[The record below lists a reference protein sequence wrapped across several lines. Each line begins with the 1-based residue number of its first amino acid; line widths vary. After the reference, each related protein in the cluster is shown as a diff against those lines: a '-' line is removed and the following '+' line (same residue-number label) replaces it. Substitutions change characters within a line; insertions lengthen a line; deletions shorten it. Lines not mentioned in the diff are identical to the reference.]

1 MKKLQILIAAT
12 LASAMVLTACGGKGG
27 QTSETESPAASQ
39 ETTTQATTAT
49 EPATTESSSGE
60 EDTSDASA
68 EESSADESGS
78 DGEAEGSS
86 REGFNT
92 VSPEGLQERLSKENS
107 GSDSS
112 ELTMTLPVSAQEL
125 KDMLSGAGDA
135 TVVIQADGSNNSLEI
150 EDFISVP
157 EGVTLLLEEGVS
169 LSVAE
174 EGTLNV
180 GGSLEVQ
187 ADVTNDGSIILM
199 EEGFLQV
206 DGSFTN
212 TGLLSNGDLDKDTPD
227 GETQN
232 CQIVAASG
240 ITNTGGILNAGMID
254 GVVTNNEGTITL
266 IGGTV
271 KNIISNGGQIIE
283 DGGKYGA

>member
-1 MKKLQILIAAT
+1 MYQIDFQKPEHVHFIGIGGISMSG
-12 LASAMVLTACGGKGG
+12 LA
-27 QTSETESPAASQ
+27 E
-39 ETTTQATTAT
+39 
-49 EPATTESSSGE
+49 
-60 EDTSDASA
+60 
-68 EESSADESGS
+68 
-78 DGEAEGSS
+78 
-86 REGFNT
+86 
-92 VSPEGLQERLSKENS
+92 
-107 GSDSS
+107 
-112 ELTMTLPVSAQEL
+112 
-125 KDMLSGAGDA
+125 
-135 TVVIQADGSNNSLEI
+135 
-150 EDFISVP
+150 
-157 EGVTLLLEEGVS
+157 
-169 LSVAE
+169 
-174 EGTLNV
+174 
-180 GGSLEVQ
+180 
-187 ADVTNDGSIILM
+187 ILM